1 MIFLK
6 NNIFSDQRLNY
17 KDFLI
22 VIAAWYLITLS
33 SYFII
38 EKDFTSLIY
47 INEIL
52 AFAIN
57 ILSHI
62 VFLFIIYSYFNL
74 LYDFS
79 FTDLGF
85 KFSGKKINF
94 KSLFI
99 VLMLLTAG
107 VILINL
113 SYNPEVKGSFFP
125 LQLKGDILKVIYSDL
140 PLLILVFII
149 LLFTASVEQF
159 LFNKVIFSLFNLYLP
174 SFFAVIF
181 SGLFASVLFLEFNPG
196 FIMII
201 FLSVIIS
208 NYLYITSDYNLF
220 TPIVFYSYFLTLYIV
235 FIYGFDFVII

>member
-1 MIFLK
+1 MK

-22 VIAAWYLITLS
+22 IIVAWYFITLS

-57 ILSHI
+57 VLSHI

-79 FTDLGF
+79 FSDLGF
-85 KFSGKKINF
+85 KFKKEKINLNA
-94 KSLFI
+94 LFSI
-99 VLMLLTAG
+99 SILLTVG

-113 SYNPEVKGSFFP
+113 NYRPQVRSSFFP
-125 LQLKGDILKVIYSDL
+125 LQLGENIFRVIYSDL
-140 PLLILVFII
+140 PLLLMIFTILI
-149 LLFTASVEQF
+149 FTASVEQF
-159 LFNKVIFSLFNLYLP
+159 LFNKVIFSLFDLYLP
-174 SFFAVIF
+174 SFLAVIL
-181 SGLFASVLFLEFNPG
+181 SALFASVLFLEFNPA
-196 FIMII
+196 FILII
-201 FLSVIIS
+201 FTSVLIS
-208 NYLYITSDYNLF
+208 NYLYIISDYNLF
-220 TPIVFYSYFLTLYIV
+220 TPIIFYSYFLTLYIV

>member
-1 MIFLK
+1 LK

-22 VIAAWYLITLS
+22 IIVAWYFITLS

-57 ILSHI
+57 VLSHI

-79 FTDLGF
+79 FSDLGF
-85 KFSGKKINF
+85 KFKKEKINLNALF
-94 KSLFI
+94 SISL
-99 VLMLLTAG
+99 LLTVG

-113 SYNPEVKGSFFP
+113 NYRPQVRSSFFP
-125 LQLKGDILKVIYSDL
+125 LQLGENIFRVIYSDL
-140 PLLILVFII
+140 PLLLMIFVI

-159 LFNKVIFSLFNLYLP
+159 LFNKVIFSLFDLYLP
-174 SFFAVIF
+174 SFLAVIL
-181 SGLFASVLFLEFNPG
+181 SALFASVLFLEFNPA
-196 FIMII
+196 FILII
-201 FLSVIIS
+201 FTSVLIS
-208 NYLYITSDYNLF
+208 NYLYIISDHNLF
-220 TPIVFYSYFLTLYIV
+220 TPIIFYSYFLTLYIV

>member
-1 MIFLK
+1 MQ

-22 VIAAWYLITLS
+22 VIASWYFITLS
-33 SYFII
+33 SYYII

-57 ILSHI
+57 VLSHI

-79 FTDLGF
+79 FADLGF
-85 KFSGKKINF
+85 KFKKEKINF
-94 KSLFI
+94 KELFI
-99 VLMLLTAG
+99 IFIFLTAG

-113 SYNPEVKGSFFP
+113 NYQPEVKSSFFP
-125 LQLKGDILKVIYSDL
+125 LQLGENIFKILYSDL
-140 PLLILVFII
+140 PLLIMIFII

-159 LFNKVIFSLFNLYLP
+159 LFNKIIFSLFNLYLP
-174 SFFAVIF
+174 GFLAIIF
-181 SGLFASVLFLEFNPG
+181 SGLFASILFLEFNPA
-196 FIMII
+196 FILII
-201 FLSVIIS
+201 FISVVIS
-208 NYLYITSDYNLF
+208 NYLYISSDYNLF
-220 TPIVFYSYFLTLYIV
+220 TPIIFYSYFLTLYIV

>member
-1 MIFLK
+1 MQ

-22 VIAAWYLITLS
+22 VITSWYFINLS
-33 SYFII
+33 SYYII

-57 ILSHI
+57 VLSHI

-79 FTDLGF
+79 FADLGF
-85 KFSGKKINF
+85 KFKKEIINF
-94 KSLFI
+94 KELFI
-99 VLMLLTAG
+99 IFIFLTAG

-113 SYNPEVKGSFFP
+113 NYQPEVKSSFFP
-125 LQLKGDILKVIYSDL
+125 LQLGENIFKILYSDL
-140 PLLILVFII
+140 PLLIMIFII

-159 LFNKVIFSLFNLYLP
+159 LFNKIIFSIFNLYLP
-174 SFFAVIF
+174 GFLAIIF
-181 SGLFASVLFLEFNPG
+181 SGLFASILFLEFNPA
-196 FIMII
+196 FILII
-201 FLSVIIS
+201 FISVVIS
-208 NYLYITSDYNLF
+208 NYLYISSDYNLF
-220 TPIVFYSYFLTLYIV
+220 TPIIFYSYFLTLYIV